1 MAISSQPSRVKAGD
15 VVRLK
20 SGGPRMT
27 AERVDHRVELPYA
40 HCIWI
45 DARSAART
53 MFVKLDALE
62 LASGDD
68 DQPDSS

>member
-1 MAISSQPSRVKAGD
+1 MAISSEPLQVKAGD

-27 AERVDHRVELPYA
+27 AERVDDRVELPFA

-53 MFVKLDALE
+53 MFFKLDALE